1 MKILTRDMGN
11 VEVGPEDI
19 VRFIQPIFGFEHL
32 HDYVFLYEK
41 ITATLYGCNRSKTPA
56 SVLF

>member
-1 MKILTRDMGN
+1 MGN